1 MSYLD
6 ITHGIFT
13 NFVCSDYDQQTTS
26 NETNLTDTFVD
37 VEGQIEPPHVFVD
50 LNCQIAPS
58 QANAYE
64 QQNLPIA
71 FVDVE
76 CQRAPPQTSKYF
88 QQTSTKVGDAVI
100 DLEFSDNEQNTNES
114 YDLDWQG
121 AAPMARNYEQ
131 QISSTETKA
140 TDAFI
145 DVESQLAPPHP
156 RVTDTFIDVECQIPP
171 PQVTGS
177 FIDVESQIATPR
189 DEQQTYIFVDFEC
202 QKTASQVANTFIDV

>member
-13 NFVCSDYDQQTTS
+13 NFVCSDFDKQTTS

-100 DLEFSDNEQNTNES
+100 D
-114 YDLDWQG
+114 WQS
-121 AAPMARNYEQ
+121 AVPMARNYEQ

-156 RVTDTFIDVECQIPP
+156 RVTDTFIDVECQIAP

-177 FIDVESQIATPR
+177 FIDIESQIATPR

-202 QKTASQVANTFIDV
+202 QKAASQVANTFIDV